1 MIDSTL
7 KDFSLDLKNFQD
19 LKLYEFEYLPGLL
32 PDQFFLAYGHYQK
45 ITMDLESKSKFD
57 FEVYA
62 PQVSIVDLKDISNKM
77 IKMLRKYYEIV
88 MDFLKTRQQPQQIK
102 LIFLPCT

>member
-1 MIDSTL
+1 
-7 KDFSLDLKNFQD
+7 
-19 LKLYEFEYLPGLL
+19 
-32 PDQFFLAYGHYQK
+32 
-45 ITMDLESKSKFD
+45 MDLESKSKFD

-88 MDFLKTRQQPQQIK
+88 MDFLKTRQ
-102 LIFLPCT
+102 